1 MARAHS
7 LCAAID
13 IGGTKVLIGLID
25 RNGHIV
31 ARDRFALHDRREPV
45 EVTADAVAR
54 LRSLCS
60 RAGVMWDSLA
70 GVGCCVACMLDLKRE
85 TVLRTP
91 NVWRQLDVPLLSLLS
106 SAAGLP
112 ALLEM
117 DANAAALG
125 EAWRGAGAGALNLVY
140 VVLGTGIGSG
150 ILLDGHVYRGWGGT
164 AGEVGH
170 MILEPDG
177 PTCGCGG
184 HGCLEALASGS
195 ALAREGQRAAS
206 DNPATLIARLA
217 GSGAVSAETVLR
229 AARQGD
235 AAAGGIVERAAGY
248 LGLGLVNLIHLLNPE
263 VIVLGGGLILGGADL
278 MLGRVRRVVAERCG
292 SWVDQRGRRIELS
305 ALGDDAGI
313 LGVARQVWNAVDAQE

>member
-13 IGGTKVLIGLID
+13 IGGTKVIIGLID

-31 ARDRFALHDRREPV
+31 ARDRFALHDRREP
-45 EVTADAVAR
+45 EQVTADAVAR
-54 LRSLCS
+54 LRSLCTE
-60 RAGVMWDSLA
+60 ADVKWDSLA

-85 TVLRTP
+85 IVLRTP
-91 NVWRQLDVPLLSLLS
+91 NVWRQLDVPLRSMLSR
-106 SAAGLP
+106 AAGLP
-112 ALLEM
+112 VWLEM
-117 DANAAALG
+117 DANAAAVG

-195 ALAREGQRAAS
+195 ALARDGQRAAS

-217 GSGAVSAETVLR
+217 GSGAVSAETVLQ

-235 AAAGGIVERAAGY
+235 ATAQGIVERAAGY